1 MCLSRGKVI
10 DLKEDLIC
18 YKVYR
23 EKTSLF
29 GKKYYTALY
38 RTADKKRY
46 KVGKSYGAK
55 IISQYHDVAV
65 INDEKVQCKWFMEKG
80 KKISDVCGGVFHLFR
95 DFQSA
100 KAELN
105 KFGNLHELKKGDGLV
120 IAECIV
126 PRDSKVVIVGTKNLG
141 EENRICSKTIKIR
154 KIVDTICA

>member
-1 MCLSRGKVI
+1 MCLYRGKVVEL
-10 DLKEDLIC
+10 DGDLIC
-18 YKVYR
+18 YKVFR

-80 KKISDVCGGVFHLFR
+80 KKICDVYGGVFHLFR
-95 DFQSA
+95 DLQSA
-100 KAELN
+100 ED
-105 KFGNLHELKKGDGLV
+105 ELKKFEKGDGLV
-120 IAECIV
+120 IAECVV
-126 PRDSKVVIVGTKNLG
+126 PQDSKVVIVGTKNSD

-154 KIVDTICA
+154 KIVDTVCA